1 MDTSLPLIYLSIL
14 LGLLGVAAIAVVRQV
29 LKTRQLELNLSRL
42 QQNLSKDKGTA
53 EEYYELGSIYL
64 DKQLYTQAL
73 VQFQK
78 ALKCK
83 APIDEESKALIYNAL
98 GYSYAALEQYDLGIR
113 QYKEA
118 LKLNPEYVTGWN
130 NLGFAFDRKGLTAQA
145 LEAYEKAQEL
155 DPNNKTA
162 TKRVASLR
170 KRLPTQTS

>member
-14 LGLLGVAAIAVVRQV
+14 LGLLGVAAFAVVRQV
-29 LKTRQLELNLSRL
+29 LRTRQIELNLSRL
-42 QQNLSKDKGTA
+42 QQTLSKEKGTA
-53 EEYYELGSIYL
+53 EDYYELGSIYL

-118 LKLNPEYVTGWN
+118 LKLNPEYVIAWN
-130 NLGFAFDRKGLTAQA
+130 NFAFALDRKGLTMQA
-145 LEAYEKAQEL
+145 LESYEKVMEL
-155 DPNNKTA
+155 DPNHKTA
-162 TKRVASLR
+162 QKRVDSLR
-170 KRLPTQTS
+170 KRLPSPTS

>member
-14 LGLLGVAAIAVVRQV
+14 LGLLAVAAWAVVRQV
-29 LKTRQLELNLSRL
+29 LRTRQLELNLSRL
-42 QQNLSKDKGTA
+42 QQNLSKEKGTA

-113 QYKEA
+113 QYKDA
-118 LKLNPEYVTGWN
+118 LKLNPEYVTAWN
-130 NLGFAFDRKGLTAQA
+130 NLGFAFDRKGLTVQA
-145 LEAYEKAQEL
+145 LEAYEKALEL

-162 TKRVASLR
+162 NKRVASLR
-170 KRLPTQTS
+170 KRLPTPTS